1 METTMNA
8 ESKIYFVFKNYTKSV
23 FKRDSIYTYFN
34 ENKIVTSSQK
44 GGKKS
49 ILQKMVTVYTGKT
62 CFLA

>member
-1 METTMNA
+1 MERTMNA
-8 ESKIYFVFKNYTKSV
+8 ESKIYFLFKNYTKRV

-49 ILQKMVTVYTGKT
+49 ILQKMVIVYTGKT
-62 CFLA
+62 WFLA